1 MIDYPSRIYN
11 AARNALSNKG
21 AAMTSPSVKRLALVA
36 LASGF
41 LFVSTQLQFG
51 QQPGQQ
57 PAPGAAAAPAARGG
71 RGAIDPRVQQRTYT
85 FKDTNEEMPYA
96 VFVSSKVSK
105 DKKAPLIVALHGLG
119 GNQNTMLGAG
129 ALQLAEEG
137 GYIMLGVM
145 GYNSSGWYGAPA
157 GMAAGT
163 GGAAG
168 GVNGLGGGRGGP
180 GGGAGRGAAPGG
192 APGAAA
198 GRGGPGGGAAVGP
211 NVPCDPKVSAADRG
225 VGAAGAGGGR
235 GASTTLGTPN
245 ETSKN
250 SEKETMTVFE
260 MIKKEFNIDENRIY
274 LMGHSMGGA
283 GTIYLGVK
291 YASNWAAIGA
301 EAPATAPAGINP
313 TNYSLA
319 PAKNVPMI
327 IVQGDWDELVPVTGT
342 RLWIDQAKEL
352 KMDYQYVEVPCGT
365 HGSVLTTGAPD
376 IFAFF
381 ATHTKAAR

>member
-1 MIDYPSRIYN
+1 MTLPSLRKW
-11 AARNALSNKG
+11 A
-21 AAMTSPSVKRLALVA
+21 LALA

-41 LFVSTQLQFG
+41 LFASTQIQLG

-57 PAPGAAAAPAARGG
+57 PETGAPAAAGQRGARGG
-71 RGAIDPRVQQRTYT
+71 RGADPRIQQRTYT
-85 FKDTNEEMPYA
+85 FKDTNDEMPYA

-168 GVNGLGGGRGGP
+168 GVNGLGGGRGGGGRGAGP
-180 GGGAGRGAAPGG
+180 GAGAAPAAGAAPGAGRGAAPGG
-192 APGAAA
+192 APGGGA
-198 GRGGPGGGAAVGP
+198 GRGGRGGGAAVGP

-301 EAPATAPAGINP
+301 EAPATAPAGLTP
-313 TNYSLA
+313 ENYSLE
-319 PAKNVPMI
+319 PAKNIPMI
-327 IVQGDWDELVPVTGT
+327 IVQGDMDTLVPVAGA
-342 RLWIDQAKEL
+342 RLWIEKMKEM
-352 KMDYQYVEVPCGT
+352 KMTYQYVEVPGGD
-365 HGSVLTTGAPD
+365 HGSVLTSGAPD

-381 ATHTKAAR
+381 AKHTKAKR

>member
-1 MIDYPSRIYN
+1 
-11 AARNALSNKG
+11 
-21 AAMTSPSVKRLALVA
+21 MTSPSGKKLALVVA
-36 LASGF
+36 LASGL
-41 LFVSTQLQFG
+41 LFASAQLQFG
-51 QQPGQQ
+51 QQPAQQ
-57 PAPGAAAAPAARGG
+57 PGQGAAAAPGARGG
-71 RGAIDPRVQQRTYT
+71 RGPDPRIQQRTYT

-168 GVNGLGGGRGGP
+168 GVNGLGGGRGG
-180 GGGAGRGAAPGG
+180 
-192 APGAAA
+192 
-198 GRGGPGGGAAVGP
+198 
-211 NVPCDPKVSAADRG
+211 
-225 VGAAGAGGGR
+225 AGGGR
-235 GASTTLGTPN
+235 GAGPGAGPGAGAGRGAGGPGGGGRGAAPTTLGTPN
-245 ETSKN
+245 EVSQR

-260 MIKKEFNIDENRIY
+260 MIKKEFNVDENRTY

-291 YASNWAAIGA
+291 YASIWAAIGA

-313 TNYSLA
+313 TNYPLT

-327 IVQGDWDELVPVTGT
+327 IVQGDMDELVPVTGT
-342 RLWIDQAKEL
+342 RLWIDQMKEL
-352 KMDYQYVEVPCGT
+352 NMTHQYVEVPGGT

-381 ATHTKAAR
+381 AKHTKATR

>member
-1 MIDYPSRIYN
+1 MK
-11 AARNALSNKG
+11 AAL
-21 AAMTSPSVKRLALVA
+21 MTALVA
-36 LASGF
+36 GSL
-41 LFVSTQLQFG
+41 LVSTQVQFA
-51 QQPGQQ
+51 QQ
-57 PAPGAAAAPAARGG
+57 PAQQPAAGAAAPGAPRGGG
-71 RGAIDPRVQQRTYT
+71 RGAVDPRVQQRTYT

-105 DKKAPLIVALHGLG
+105 DKKNPLIVALHGLG
-119 GNQNTMLGAG
+119 GNQNTMLGKN
-129 ALQLAEEG
+129 ALDLAEEG

-145 GYNSSGWYGAPA
+145 GYNSSGWYGTPA

-168 GVNGLGGGRGGP
+168 GANGFGGGR

-192 APGAAA
+192 APGAGA
-198 GRGGPGGGAAVGP
+198 GRGGPGGPGGAAGAGAGRGAAVGP

-235 GASTTLGTPN
+235 GASATLGTPN

-327 IVQGDWDELVPVTGT
+327 IVQGDWDELVPVVGT
-342 RLWIDQAKEL
+342 RLWIDQMKEL
-352 KMDYQYVEVPCGT
+352 KMDYQYVEVACGT

-381 ATHTKAAR
+381 NKHTKASR

>member
-1 MIDYPSRIYN
+1 
-11 AARNALSNKG
+11 
-21 AAMTSPSVKRLALVA
+21 MTSLSTRKAALITA
-36 LASGF
+36 LMAGSLLAS
-41 LFVSTQLQFG
+41 TQIQAA

-57 PAPGAAAAPAARGG
+57 PAAAAPAAAAPRGGG
-71 RGAIDPRVQQRTYT
+71 RGPDPRIQQRIYY
-85 FKDTNEEMPYA
+85 FGDAKEEMPYA

-119 GNQNTMLGAG
+119 GNQNTMLGAN

-137 GYIMLGVM
+137 GYIVLGVM

-157 GMAAGT
+157 GIAGGT
-163 GGAAG
+163 GGANG
-168 GVNGLGGGRGGP
+168 GVNGLGGRRGGAP
-180 GGGAGRGAAPGG
+180 GAGAGRGA
-192 APGAAA
+192 
-198 GRGGPGGGAAVGP
+198 GGPGGAAGAGAGRGAAVGP
-211 NVPCDPKVSAADRG
+211 NVPCDPKVAAADRG

-245 ETSKN
+245 EVSQK

-313 TNYSLA
+313 TNYPLT

-327 IVQGDWDELVPVTGT
+327 IVQGDWDELVPVVGT

-352 KMDYQYVEVPCGT
+352 KMDYKYVEVACGT

-376 IFAFF
+376 IYAFF
-381 ATHTKAAR
+381 NSHTKKASR

>member
-1 MIDYPSRIYN
+1 
-11 AARNALSNKG
+11 
-21 AAMTSPSVKRLALVA
+21 MTSLSATKAAAITA
-36 LASGF
+36 LAAGF
-41 LFVSTQLQFG
+41 LIVSTQLQLA

-57 PAPGAAAAPAARGG
+57 PGPGAPAPSGQPGG
-71 RGAIDPRVQQRTYT
+71 RGAIDPRVQQRTYR
-85 FKDTNEEMPYA
+85 FADTNEELPYA

-105 DKKAPLIVALHGLG
+105 DKKNPLIVALHGLG
-119 GNQNTMLGAG
+119 GNQNTMLNAP
-129 ALQLAEEG
+129 ALQAAEEG

-192 APGAAA
+192 APGAGA
-198 GRGGPGGGAAVGP
+198 GRGAAVGP

-225 VGAAGAGGGR
+225 VGAPAAGGGR

-245 ETSKN
+245 EVSQR

-327 IVQGDWDELVPVTGT
+327 IVQGDWDELVPVVGT
-342 RLWIDQAKEL
+342 RLWIDQMKEL
-352 KMDYQYVEVPCGT
+352 KMDHQYVEVACGT

-381 ATHTKAAR
+381 AKHTKASR

>member
-1 MIDYPSRIYN
+1 
-11 AARNALSNKG
+11 
-21 AAMTSPSVKRLALVA
+21 
-36 LASGF
+36 
-41 LFVSTQLQFG
+41 
-51 QQPGQQ
+51 
-57 PAPGAAAAPAARGG
+57 
-71 RGAIDPRVQQRTYT
+71 
-85 FKDTNEEMPYA
+85 
-96 VFVSSKVSK
+96 
-105 DKKAPLIVALHGLG
+105 
-119 GNQNTMLGAG
+119 MLGAG

-381 ATHTKAAR
+381 AKHSKSAK